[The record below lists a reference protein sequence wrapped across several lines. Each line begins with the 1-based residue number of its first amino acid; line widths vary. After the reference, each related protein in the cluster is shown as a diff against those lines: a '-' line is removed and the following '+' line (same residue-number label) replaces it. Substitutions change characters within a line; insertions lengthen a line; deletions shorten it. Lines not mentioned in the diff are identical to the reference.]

1 MCQVSVIVMITRL
14 LEKTKR
20 KAHHYWPEDVGEECQ
35 GSSIPLEGGS
45 RVEHLSTSYQGSFH
59 LRRFSLWLPD
69 GGVRQVT
76 QVHTEEWPDLM
87 APDDPRFVGLWV
99 FRCSFNSLYF
109 FKLYV
114 YSLFF
119 LSSSSI
125 SSSGCCWTWWRS
137 AMIWCRLLQVRTCF

>member
-1 MCQVSVIVMITRL
+1 MITRL

-45 RVEHLSTSYQGSFH
+45 RVEHLSTSYQGSYH

-87 APDDPRFVGLWV
+87 APDDPRLVRRKML
-99 FRCSFNSLYF
+99 
-109 FKLYV
+109 
-114 YSLFF
+114 
-119 LSSSSI
+119 I
-125 SSSGCCWTWWRS
+125 HASGCCWTWWRS
-137 AMIWCRLLQVRTCF
+137 AMSWC